1 MTSSGSGSSTITP
14 PVQFSIPQHYLFP
27 QLLVVRWAIRT
38 DGWTDRQTATPAGC
52 LLLAD
57 GVYAIYAIAVVAS
70 FGVPLSS
77 HPNDLHYISTKPSL
91 FANKQPQTDG
101 KTPAIIH
108 NKQNNNTRTYCY
120 FLLLFRSFCFCKFV
134 LYCFCFRAIIVVVV
148 VGFLNL
154 FPINLSSRRQL

>member
-1 MTSSGSGSSTITP
+1 MGDP
-14 PVQFSIPQHYLFP
+14 DRQ
-27 QLLVVRWAIRT
+27 T

-91 FANKQPQTDG
+91 FAKQTASDG
-101 KTPAIIH
+101 KKHPPLSTTNRIIIH
-108 NKQNNNTRTYCY
+108 EPIVIFCCCFALFVFANSFCIV
-120 FLLLFRSFCFCKFV
+120 FVLELLL
-134 LYCFCFRAIIVVVV
+134 L
-148 VGFLNL
+148 
-154 FPINLSSRRQL
+154 LSLLDF